1 MRLGKFT
8 AILFLLLAVCL
19 SAFSQNDTVSV
30 KTIATKTIK
39 YNNDYPFEKV
49 YLHFDKPYY
58 AVGDTIWFKA
68 YLTADILANNDM
80 IKNKHIPSPISKVVY
95 VDIFSSKD
103 SVVQRL
109 KLPVTASMAYGD
121 IKLLKE
127 NYSEGN
133 YHIRAYTNWMR
144 NFDPDYFFNKTISV
158 GTIVDKTVFSTIAL
172 TGQTKGETAKVNAVI
187 HYYTVDGRDY
197 SARKVSWRAQTGDDE
212 TLGKGKGTTD
222 AKGNIEISF
231 TTNKTAELNTAKLY
245 AGIDINNA
253 TILNSYS
260 LKNVVSPIDVQ
271 FFPEGGDLLNGIKSK
286 VAFKAVNPNGLGAD
300 VKGTIVDNSGTTVAT
315 VTTQHLGMGV
325 FELTPAAG
333 KTYKANLT
341 FADGSQN
348 SYNLPAAKDNGITL
362 SVNNA
367 NEDNLQITFNAS
379 DAFFAANQ
387 NKQISIIGLSGQIVC
402 YAGQTALTSKT
413 YTVTVLKSK
422 FPSGI
427 VQFTVFSSTGAAL
440 AERLVFVKRNDQLKI
455 SLTTPKTSYT
465 ARDQVVFNVNAKT
478 SDNQPALANMS
489 VTVIDESKVPFNEN
503 AETTILTS
511 LLLTSDLKGYIEKPN
526 YYFNKPNEKTAA
538 DLDLLMLTQGY
549 RRVVYKDIVEN
560 KLPTF
565 KYGPEDGLEVAGSL
579 RTGSG
584 MPVSNGIVNFYIKD
598 MRVSA
603 TVKTNKDGQFA
614 ITKLFFPDSVKAVI
628 NAKGNFNANNL
639 MIILNNTTPQ
649 AVTPNLTAPD
659 EIANIDTAL
668 NSYLQ
673 NDKKQSLNSHVIKEV
688 VVKEARPVKKA
699 SHKDYPFL
707 TGLSSI
713 PDHIID
719 GDQFTAC
726 PSLYD
731 CIKNSLPGITY
742 DNDLLYLTRNYNSGK
757 KVEVSIYYDGA
768 AVDLTRLGGVDP
780 KTIDQIEVYNS
791 DGLSGINRM
800 NNTDGVIVISS
811 KKAEK
816 KPLDKELLNELLT
829 PQYSAVKFNP
839 KGYYLT
845 REFYSPK
852 YDATKTGALGGDLR
866 TTIYW
871 NPKVI
876 TDKNG
881 TATFDFFNADGTGSY
896 KAIIEGIDNN
906 GNIGRTVYKYTV
918 R

>member
-8 AILFLLLAVCL
+8 VLLFLLLAVCL

-39 YNNDYPFEKV
+39 YSSDYPFEKV
-49 YLHFDKPYY
+49 YLHLDKPYY

-68 YLTADILANNDM
+68 YLTADITANDDM
-80 IKNKHIPSPISKVVY
+80 IKNKHLPSPISKVVY
-95 VDIFSSKD
+95 VDILTSKD

-127 NYSEGN
+127 NYNEGN

-144 NFDPDYFFNKTISV
+144 NFDPDYFFNKTVSV
-158 GTIVDKTVFSTIAL
+158 GTIVDKNVFSTISL
-172 TGQTKGETAKVNAVI
+172 SGQTKGGTAKVSAII

-197 SARKVSWRAQTGDDE
+197 AARKVSWRAQTGDDE

-231 TTNKTAELNTAKLY
+231 TTNKTSELNTARLY
-245 AGIDINNA
+245 AGIDINNN
-253 TILNSYS
+253 TITNSYT
-260 LKNVVSPIDVQ
+260 LKNVASPIDVQ
-271 FFPEGGDLLNGIKSK
+271 FFPEGGDLLNGIKSR
-286 VAFKAVNPNGLGAD
+286 VAFKAVNPNGLGAET
-300 VKGTIVDNSGTTVAT
+300 KGVIVDNSGTTVAT
-315 VTTQHLGMGV
+315 ITTQHLGMGI

-341 FADGSQN
+341 FVDGSQS
-348 SYNLPAAKDNGITL
+348 SYDLPVAKDNGMTL
-362 SVNNA
+362 AINNTNA
-367 NEDNLQITFNAS
+367 DNLQITFTAS

-387 NKQISIIGLSGQIVC
+387 NKQIAVIGQSGQIVC
-402 YAGQTALTSKT
+402 YAGQTALTSKA
-413 YTVTVLKSK
+413 YAASVPKAK
-422 FPSGI
+422 FPSGV
-427 VQFTVFSSTGAAL
+427 VQFTVFSSTGLAL
-440 AERLVFVKRNDQLKI
+440 AERLVFIQRNDQLKI
-455 SLTTPKTSYT
+455 SLSTPKTTYT

-478 SDNQPALANMS
+478 PDNQPALANMS
-489 VTVIDESKVPFNEN
+489 VTVLDETKVPFNEN
-503 AETTILTS
+503 AETTILTNI
-511 LLLTSDLKGYIEKPN
+511 LLTSDLKGYIEKPN
-526 YYFNKPNEKTAA
+526 YYFNKINEKTAA
-538 DLDLLMLTQGY
+538 DLDILMLTQGY
-549 RRVVYKDIVEN
+549 RRVIYKDILEN

-565 KYGPEDGLEVAGSL
+565 KFGPEDGLEVTGSL

-598 MRVSA
+598 MRISA
-603 TVKTNKDGQFA
+603 TVNTNKDGEFR
-614 ITKLFFPDSVKAVI
+614 ISKLFFPDSVKGVI

-649 AVTPNLTAPD
+649 AITPNVAAPD

-673 NDKKQSLNSHVIKEV
+673 NDKKQELNSHVIKEV
-688 VVKEARPVKKA
+688 VVKDVRPPKKA

-713 PDHIID
+713 PDHVID
-719 GDQFTAC
+719 GDRFTAC
-726 PSLYD
+726 ASLYD

-768 AVDLTRLGGVDP
+768 VVDLTRLGGVDP

-811 KKAEK
+811 KKVEK
-816 KPLDKELLNELLT
+816 KPLDKELLKELTT

-876 TDKNG
+876 TNKNG
-881 TATFDFFNADGTGSY
+881 AATFNFFNADGTGSY
-896 KAIIEGIDNN
+896 KAIIEGIDDK
-906 GNIGRTVYKYTV
+906 GNVGRTVYKYTV